1 MTIQVLV
8 VEPDLGMRDMIR
20 AFFHGCQ
27 LRTSALHDVSM
38 LLACVAA
45 EPPSLIVL
53 RIGDPG
59 ISAYTALREMRGAGH
74 DMPVIVLSDS
84 AAVVDKVIALEAG
97 ADDYLVDPFDLMELV
112 ARVRRAARRYRSS
125 GAGAAGAAG
134 QPERREPYRFDEI
147 EVDFVNRRA
156 TRAGTD
162 LGLRASEF
170 ALLELFVSH
179 PMQVLSR
186 AAILSLLGQNA
197 EGRSER
203 GLDVLVFRLRSLI
216 EHAVGDYHYIR
227 TVRGRG
233 YIFVPSW
240 ALADDNA
247 HDEA

>member
-8 VEPDLGMRDMIR
+8 VEPDPGMRDMIR

-38 LLACVAA
+38 LLASVAA

-59 ISAYTALREMRGAGH
+59 VPAYTALRELRGAGH

-84 AAVVDKVIALEAG
+84 AAVVDKVVALESG

-112 ARVRRAARRYRSS
+112 ARIRSAARRYRSS
-125 GAGAAGAAG
+125 GAGAAG

-147 EVDFVNRRA
+147 EVDFLNRRA

-179 PMQVLSR
+179 PMLVLSR
-186 AAILSLLGQNA
+186 TEILALLGQNA

-227 TVRGRG
+227 TVRGKG
-233 YIFVPSW
+233 YIFVPSC
-240 ALADDNA
+240 ASADGDA
-247 HDEA
+247 HEGAQA